1 MMWIHSK
8 NRCRHAFTLIELLV
22 VIAIIAILAA
32 LLVPATQEALDRARS
47 IACQSNLHQDAIALT
62 QYADDHDGVM
72 PAYWDNET
80 HSTDGPVIHWQFTIG
95 VDYLGEPE
103 GTFYRPDMIRRSS
116 LHCPSDQAISI
127 PPYGGKPVRSVAIN
141 GTMNP
146 RLIKFSGRSWP
157 QTSGA
162 TLARLALVKRP
173 SDMCMGGDGAGA
185 TYSNEW
191 GDSARYFA
199 INMGTLFRYVRHMGG
214 LNFVMMD
221 GHVLWHS
228 PEDFGRILSTQGY
241 DGPFFDWQ
249 GKNQ

>member
-1 MMWIHSK
+1 MIWNNSSRYR
-8 NRCRHAFTLIELLV
+8 NAFTLIELLV

-32 LLVPATQEALDRARS
+32 LLVPATQEALERARN
-47 IACQSNLHQDAIALT
+47 IACQSNLHQDAVALT
-62 QYADDHDGVM
+62 QYADDHDGEM

-80 HSTDGPVIHWQFTIG
+80 HSTAGPVIHWQFTVG
-95 VDYLGEPE
+95 VNYLGEPE
-103 GTFYRPDMIRRSS
+103 GTFWTPDQIRRSS

-127 PPYGGKPVRSVAIN
+127 PRYGGSPVRCVAIN

-146 RLIKFSGRSWP
+146 RLVKFNGRSWP

-162 TLARLALVKRP
+162 TLARLALVKNP
-173 SDMCMGGDGAGA
+173 SGMCMAGDGAGA

-191 GDSARYFA
+191 GNSARYYD
-199 INMGTLFRYVRHMGG
+199 INMGNLFMFSRHMGG

-228 PEDFGRILSTQGY
+228 PEDFGRIVSSQGY
-241 DGPFFDWQ
+241 DGTFFDWY
-249 GKNQ
+249 GSNQ